1 MRGNLPDAP
10 RRSSRVPAN
19 LPILVTSLAPG
30 AHFSEICET
39 LVVSAHGCSMRSPA
53 RLEPGVPIHFHSRE
67 GRETMAKVVDCQ
79 PMGPD
84 QQGWRLGARL
94 EAPGNFWELA
104 SIPEDWMRLPK
115 QPAATDQKPGRKV
128 SPGNG
133 KPEQGAKQ
141 ALKLVGE
148 GGPQISAEHVRSII
162 AEFVQPLH
170 AEIHDLQ
177 AKLAQGPPKRS
188 QFEVSLN
195 HIPPELEEKLW
206 SRLKTALGAQALEH
220 TRQQTE
226 QLLTTA
232 ASTIE
237 KKVAEGQEE
246 FRQKLMPEF
255 QAVEQRAQS
264 ISADMAKR
272 MREHLGTGLGEFQQQ
287 VVDSRNQMK
296 NWSEELVRTLKQRLG
311 EEYEAHRWQVQQ
323 VQAAVASESSRL
335 QAQIGDLG
343 SRMTKLD
350 ESTRRLES
358 DLESH
363 LEDMARNIVSTAR
376 NELEGALATLL
387 RELETRN
394 AKELAT
400 QLDDAC
406 AHLKII
412 QKGVEASASDTL
424 RTQMSQALQSFEHSM
439 QELAQN
445 SVAKCRKTLASGLTS
460 LVNQLGEQ
468 FRLEE

>member
-1 MRGNLPDAP
+1 MRGNLPEVP

-30 AHFSEICET
+30 THFSEICET
-39 LVVSAHGCSMRSPA
+39 LVVSAHGCSMRCPV
-53 RLEPGVPIHFHSRE
+53 RLEPGIPIHFHSRE
-67 GRETMAKVVDCQ
+67 GRETMAKVVDCE
-79 PMGPD
+79 PMGPN

-104 SIPEDWMRLPK
+104 SIPEDWNRLPK
-115 QPAATDQKPGRKV
+115 LPAELKRKP
-128 SPGNG
+128 SNG
-133 KPEQGAKQ
+133 KSEPTARP
-141 ALKLVGE
+141 ALVSDN
-148 GGPQISAEHVRSII
+148 GPQLSAEQVRSII

-170 AEIHDLQ
+170 AEVSDLRGKFT
-177 AKLAQGPPKRS
+177 AGPPKRS

-206 SRLKTALGAQALEH
+206 ARLKKDLGAQALQH
-220 TRQQTE
+220 TREQTE
-226 QLLTTA
+226 KLLTTA
-232 ASTIE
+232 ALTIE
-237 KKVAEGQEE
+237 KKVAEGQEQ

-264 ISADMAKR
+264 ISGDMAKR
-272 MREHLGTGLGEFQQQ
+272 MREHLASGLGEFQQQ
-287 VVDSRNQMK
+287 VVDSRNALQT
-296 NWSEELVRTLKQRLG
+296 WSEELVRTLKQRLG

-323 VQAAVASESSRL
+323 VQAAVANESSRL
-335 QAQIGDLG
+335 QGQISDLSG
-343 SRMTKLD
+343 RMAKLD

-358 DLESH
+358 ELETH
-363 LEDMARNIVSTAR
+363 LEDMARSIVGHAR
-376 NELEGALATLL
+376 NELEGALASSLK
-387 RELETRN
+387 ELETRN

-412 QKGVEASASDTL
+412 QKGVEASAAELL
-424 RTQMSQALQSFEHSM
+424 RSQTTQALQAFEKSM

-445 SVAKCRKTLASGLTS
+445 SVNRWRKTLAGGLTS
-460 LVNQLGEQ
+460 LVNALGDQ
-468 FRLEE
+468 FRLEAEE